1 MLTQWLKPARGCK
14 LVLLS
19 LVTNLIDCI
28 LPFTYCPLPLAY
40 CTLTYCIID
49 DDDVFFAHVNR
60 SHNCQ
65 SFTLM
70 KSMTKVL
77 SVNSTAW
84 SYRSSILDGSTSK
97 LGNVCT
103 VYTTARFLFLAIM
116 FLFSKKCFLFVP
128 FLWLCTCAIVN
139 FLFITFQCRQPGWR
153 LHSGRLHFEA
163 TITVWEICASS
174 QNFKRQL
181 GTSTNAK
188 VAFLYL
194 CISYFSFL
202 SHQFP
207 MPRAAQPQ
215 KEVDFVFSCYFQ
227 NFCQNIKRKITK
239 GSTIMIFA
247 LLS

>member
-1 MLTQWLKPARGCK
+1 
-14 LVLLS
+14 
-19 LVTNLIDCI
+19 
-28 LPFTYCPLPLAY
+28 
-40 CTLTYCIID
+40 
-49 DDDVFFAHVNR
+49 
-60 SHNCQ
+60 
-65 SFTLM
+65 M

-77 SVNSTAW
+77 TVNSTAW
-84 SYRSSILDGSTSK
+84 LYRLSILDGCISK
-97 LGNVCT
+97 LGNVC
-103 VYTTARFLFLAIM
+103 TARFLFLAIM
-116 FLFSKKCFLFVP
+116 FLFSKSVSYLFFYVVVFLCICEFPIHYIPV
-128 FLWLCTCAIVN
+128 
-139 FLFITFQCRQPGWR
+139 QPGWR

-207 MPRAAQPQ
+207 MSRAAQPQ

-227 NFCQNIKRKITK
+227 NFSQNIKRKITK

>member
-1 MLTQWLKPARGCK
+1 MPEFHLDEINDKSTFSKQHSMIVQVKHSGWEHLKTGQC
-14 LVLLS
+14 
-19 LVTNLIDCI
+19 
-28 LPFTYCPLPLAY
+28 
-40 CTLTYCIID
+40 
-49 DDDVFFAHVNR
+49 
-60 SHNCQ
+60 
-65 SFTLM
+65 M
-70 KSMTKVL
+70 
-77 SVNSTAW
+77 
-84 SYRSSILDGSTSK
+84 
-97 LGNVCT
+97 
-103 VYTTARFLFLAIM
+103 YTTARFLFLAIM

-128 FLWLCTCAIVN
+128 FLWLCICAIVN

-215 KEVDFVFSCYFQ
+215 KEVDFVFSC
-227 NFCQNIKRKITK
+227 
-239 GSTIMIFA
+239 
-247 LLS
+247 

>member
-1 MLTQWLKPARGCK
+1 MYVQPDFYFQQLYSCLAK
-14 LVLLS
+14 VF
-19 LVTNLIDCI
+19 LIF
-28 LPFTYCPLPLAY
+28 PFFVVVYLC
-40 CTLTYCIID
+40 
-49 DDDVFFAHVNR
+49 
-60 SHNCQ
+60 NCE
-65 SFTLM
+65 FPIHYIP
-70 KSMTKVL
+70 V
-77 SVNSTAW
+77 
-84 SYRSSILDGSTSK
+84 
-97 LGNVCT
+97 
-103 VYTTARFLFLAIM
+103 
-116 FLFSKKCFLFVP
+116 
-128 FLWLCTCAIVN
+128 
-139 FLFITFQCRQPGWR
+139 QPGWR

-227 NFCQNIKRKITK
+227 NFSQNIKRKTTK
-239 GSTIMIFA
+239 GSTMIFA
-247 LLS
+247 LLCILTKRSLVL

>member
-1 MLTQWLKPARGCK
+1 MPEFHLDEI
-14 LVLLS
+14 
-19 LVTNLIDCI
+19 ND
-28 LPFTYCPLPLAY
+28 
-40 CTLTYCIID
+40 
-49 DDDVFFAHVNR
+49 
-60 SHNCQ
+60 
-65 SFTLM
+65 
-70 KSMTKVL
+70 KST
-77 SVNSTAW
+77 
-84 SYRSSILDGSTSK
+84 
-97 LGNVCT
+97 
-103 VYTTARFLFLAIM
+103 
-116 FLFSKKCFLFVP
+116 FSKQHSMIVQVKHSGWVHLKTGQCMYSVHYSEIFISSDYVLVWQKCFLFVP

-215 KEVDFVFSCYFQ
+215 KEVDFVFSC
-227 NFCQNIKRKITK
+227 
-239 GSTIMIFA
+239 
-247 LLS
+247 